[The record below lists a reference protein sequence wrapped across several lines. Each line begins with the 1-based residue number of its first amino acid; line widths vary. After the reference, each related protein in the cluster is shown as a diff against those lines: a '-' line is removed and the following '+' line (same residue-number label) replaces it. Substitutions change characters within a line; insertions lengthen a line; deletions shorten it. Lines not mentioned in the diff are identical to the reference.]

1 LLRKPTDLI
10 SFRGEDR
17 REIATKK
24 NAVRFLG
31 FTGGSKTD
39 KVLRKSKIRFWKE
52 HAPPT
57 GYLSFVCDAQ
67 LVRDL
72 YARLHPGPPKLD
84 GRPSIWL
91 YELRQQIDRL
101 HGRKPGTNTY
111 TRWITDRCRHLQGQK
126 LNGALERRRRQWY
139 VDRAQA
145 DRILERIAKEIAEKP
160 FRVPKPPK
168 ITFDGIFEGVA
179 PHRRM
184 TIYVAARELGIPR
197 EKLGRWVAEGEP
209 KSEPR
214 EIPGRAEPLLSVL
227 EQDVLARKNRP
238 RRKPF
243 RFDGIYEGVAPNR
256 RLNLLTASRVTGVR
270 KDSLRYRVR
279 NGTLKSQMRLRPDV
293 GRKEYTVLEA
303 DVLELAAHDP
313 PHPRR
318 KRPPAAR
325 KAPRR

>member
-10 SFRGEDR
+10 SFRGKDR

-31 FTGGSKTD
+31 FIYGPKTD
-39 KVLRKSKIRFWKE
+39 KFLRKNKIRFWKE

-57 GYLSFVCDAQ
+57 GYLSYVCDAQ

-72 YARLHPGPPKLD
+72 YTRLHPGPPLVD

-91 YELRQQIDRL
+91 YELRHQIDRL
-101 HGRKPGTNTY
+101 HGRKPGTNSY
-111 TRWITDRCRHLQGQK
+111 TRWITERCRHLDGK
-126 LNGALERRRRQWY
+126 RLNGGLERRSRQWY

-145 DRILERIAKEIAEKP
+145 DRILDRLAKEIAEKP

-168 ITFDGIFEGVA
+168 VKFDGIFEGVA
-179 PHRRM
+179 PNRRM
-184 TIYVAARELGIPR
+184 TLHVAARELGVPR
-197 EKLGRWVAEGEP
+197 AKLDRWVFEGEP

-214 EIPGRAEPLLSVL
+214 EIPGRARPLLSVL

-256 RLNLLTASRVTGVR
+256 RLNLLTASRIIGVR

-303 DVLELAAHDP
+303 DVLKLAAHAP
-313 PHPRR
+313 PRPR
-318 KRPPAAR
+318 R

>member
-17 REIATKK
+17 REVATKK

-31 FTGGSKTD
+31 FIYGPKID
-39 KVLRKSKIRFWKE
+39 KSLRKSKIRFWKE

-57 GYLSFVCDAQ
+57 GYLSYVCDAQ

-72 YARLHPGPPKLD
+72 YARLHPGPPLLD

-111 TRWITDRCRHLQGQK
+111 VRWITERCRHLDWKK
-126 LNGALERRRRQWY
+126 LNGAFERRRRQWY

-145 DRILERIAKEIAEKP
+145 DRILERLAKEIAEKP
-160 FRVPKPPK
+160 FRLPKPPRIK
-168 ITFDGIFEGVA
+168 FDGIFAGVA
-179 PHRRM
+179 PNRRM
-184 TIYVAARELGIPR
+184 TLRVAALELDVPR
-197 EKLGRWVAEGEP
+197 GRLERWVAEGEP
-209 KSEPR
+209 KSELR
-214 EIPGRAEPLLSVL
+214 EIPGRALPLLSVL

-256 RLNLLTASRVTGVR
+256 RVNLLAASRISGVE
-270 KDSLRYRVR
+270 KYSLVKHVR
-279 NGTLKSQMRLRPDV
+279 NGTLKFQMRLRSDV

-303 DVLELAAHDP
+303 DVVNLA
-313 PHPRR
+313 RGQ
-318 KRPPAAR
+318 RPPAAG

>member
-1 LLRKPTDLI
+1 LLRKPSDLI
-10 SFRGEDR
+10 SFRGEGR
-17 REIATKK
+17 REIATKN
-24 NAVRFLG
+24 NAIRFLG
-31 FTGGSKTD
+31 FTRGPKCD
-39 KVLRKSKIRFWKE
+39 KFLRKSKIRFWKE

-72 YARLHPGPPKLD
+72 YARLHPGPPLLD

-111 TRWITDRCRHLQGQK
+111 TRWITDRCRHLGGKK
-126 LNGALERRRRQWY
+126 LNGALQRRQRQWY

-145 DRILERIAKEIAEKP
+145 ERILERIAKEIAEKP

-168 ITFDGIFEGVA
+168 IKFDGIFEGVA

-184 TIYVAARELGIPR
+184 TVNVAARELGIPR
-197 EKLGRWVAEGEP
+197 EKLGRWVFEGEP
-209 KSEPR
+209 KSELR
-214 EIPGRAEPLLSVL
+214 EIPGRALPLLSVL
-227 EQDVLARKNRP
+227 EQDVIARRDRP

-256 RLNLLTASRVTGVR
+256 RVNLITASRITGVP
-270 KDSLRYRVR
+270 KYSLVKRVR
-279 NGTLKSQMRLRPDV
+279 NGTLKYQMRMRGDV

-303 DVLELAAHDP
+303 DVLKLAAHDP
-313 PHPRR
+313 PRPRR
-318 KRPPAAR
+318 KRT
-325 KAPRR
+325 RR